1 MNTSRSRVVA
11 GVVVAVLVAGSCS
24 SGESVLTA
32 GNDQTTTTSAS
43 EPDADTAPDETD
55 DDGSPDGTADAADPG
70 EEPADEPA
78 TPSTDVTTTT
88 TPLADLPPCPV
99 DALEGAESPV
109 EITFW
114 HGLNADNEDAINR
127 VTEEYNAAQDRVR
140 VIAQNQGSY
149 GETVDKYFQSGQDN
163 RPDVVMFP
171 EYMVQQTA
179 DSDSVIPAGAC
190 IEASG
195 FDTSRF
201 QGSALTA
208 YSTGGVQWGMP
219 FNVSNPI
226 LYYNRSVF
234 EAAGLDPDDPP
245 ASLEELRAV
254 SQTIV
259 DSGAATYGI
268 ALDTGSD
275 SGGGWFLEQ
284 WFANAGEFY
293 ADNGNGRLAPATRV
307 LYDGPFGVEL
317 LTYVQQLLEDGLA
330 FNVGDNAG
338 GSDNFLKLADQ
349 AEPAAMTIGTS
360 AALGTVINVVDGG
373 LIPGITGADIGVG
386 ALPGPG
392 PVPTALIGGASVYVV
407 DGHGDERAAAAWDF
421 VQYLV
426 SPEVQSLWA
435 TLTGYVPVRDDA
447 LEVEPAATVYDEDP
461 RFRVAYDQLIGS
473 PDDPALQGPI
483 LGPQREVRTVTAR
496 AVADIFAGAD
506 VQQALTG
513 AAEQSNALIA
523 DYNARN

>member
-1 MNTSRSRVVA
+1 MSPSRTSTFPRRLRA
-11 GVVVAVLVAGSCS
+11 LTVAVAATFVAASCS
-24 SGESVLTA
+24 SGESVLTS
-32 GNDQTTTTSAS
+32 GNESPPTTTAAS
-43 EPDADTAPDETD
+43 SDGDPTGTTTD
-55 DDGSPDGTADAADPG
+55 DGNGEAPETTAAV
-70 EEPADEPA
+70 
-78 TPSTDVTTTT
+78 VTTTT

-99 DALEGAESPV
+99 DALDAAAGPI

-114 HGLNADNEDAINR
+114 HGLNVDNEDAINR
-127 VTEEYNAAQDRVR
+127 LTAEYNASQDRVR
-140 VIAQNQGSY
+140 VTAQNQGSY
-149 GETVDKYFQSGQDN
+149 GETIDKYFQSRQAS

-179 DSDSVIPAGAC
+179 DSDTVIPVGAC
-190 IEASG
+190 IEAAD
-195 FDTSRF
+195 FDLSQF
-201 QGSALTA
+201 QRSALGA
-208 YSTGGVQWGMP
+208 YSTGGVQWAMP
-219 FNVSNPI
+219 FNVSNPV

-234 EAAGLDPDDPP
+234 TAAGLDPDVAPR
-245 ASLEELRAV
+245 SLEELREY
-254 SQTIV
+254 SQAIV
-259 DSGAATYGI
+259 DSGAASYGI

-284 WFANAGEFY
+284 WFANGGEFY
-293 ADNGNGRLAPATRV
+293 ADNGNGRLAPATQV

-317 LTYVQQLLEDGLA
+317 LTYVQELLDDGLA

-349 AEPAAMTIGTS
+349 SAPAAMTIGTS
-360 AALGTVINVVDGG
+360 AALGTVLNVVDAG
-373 LIPGITGADIGVG
+373 LIPGIVGDDIGIG

-392 PVPTALIGGASVYVV
+392 PVPTALIGGASLYVV
-407 DGHGDERAAAAWDF
+407 AEKGDAVTAAAWDF
-421 VQYLV
+421 VSYLV

-435 TLTGYVPVRDDA
+435 TLTGYVPVRSDA
-447 LEVEPAATVYDEDP
+447 LDLEPAASVYRDDP

-473 PDDPALQGPI
+473 PDDLALQGPI

-506 VQQALTG
+506 VQTALSG
-513 AAEQSNALIA
+513 AARQANALIS

>member
-1 MNTSRSRVVA
+1 MYTSPLRLAAATVA
-11 GVVVAVLVAGSCS
+11 VVLVAASCS
-24 SGESVLTA
+24 SGDSVLTA
-32 GNDQTTTTSAS
+32 GNEDQPTATTVAPTSPDVSDSTSSDGTT
-43 EPDADTAPDETD
+43 D
-55 DDGSPDGTADAADPG
+55 DGTADDGA
-70 EEPADEPA
+70 ADEPA
-78 TPSTDVTTTT
+78 APATDVTTTT
-88 TPLADLPPCPV
+88 TPLSDLPPCPV
-99 DALEGAESPV
+99 DALDAAAGPV

-114 HGLNADNEDAINR
+114 HGLNVDNEDAINR
-127 VTEEYNAAQDRVR
+127 LTDEYNASQDRVR
-140 VIAQNQGSY
+140 VTAQNQGSY
-149 GETVDKYFQSGQDN
+149 GETIDKYFQSRQES

-179 DSDSVIPAGAC
+179 DSASVVPVGAC
-190 IEASG
+190 IEAAS
-195 FDTSRF
+195 FDLSQF
-201 QGSALTA
+201 QRSALAA
-208 YSTGGVQWGMP
+208 YSTGGVQWAMP
-219 FNVSNPI
+219 FNVSNPV

-234 EAAGLDPDDPP
+234 EAAGLDPDAPP
-245 ASLEELRAV
+245 RSLEELREQ
-254 SQTIV
+254 SQAIV
-259 DSGAATYGI
+259 DSGAASYGI

-284 WFANAGEFY
+284 WFANGGEFY

-317 LTYVQQLLEDGLA
+317 LTYVQQLIDDGLA

-349 AEPAAMTIGTS
+349 SAPAAMTIGTS
-360 AALGTVINVVDGG
+360 AALGTVINVVDAG
-373 LIPGITGADIGVG
+373 LIAGITGDDIGIG

-392 PVPTALIGGASVYVV
+392 PVPTALIGGASLYVV
-407 DGHGDERAAAAWDF
+407 ADKGDATTAAAWDF
-421 VQYLV
+421 IEYLV

-435 TLTGYVPVRDDA
+435 TLTGYVPVRADA
-447 LEVEPAATVYDEDP
+447 LEVEPAVSVYADDP

-473 PDDPALQGPI
+473 PDDLALQGPI

-506 VQQALTG
+506 VQTALSG
-513 AAEQSNALIA
+513 AAQQSNALIT

>member
-1 MNTSRSRVVA
+1 MNTSPLRAAA
-11 GVVVAVLVAGSCS
+11 GVVAAVLVAASCS
-24 SGESVLTA
+24 SGDSLLTA
-32 GNDQTTTTSAS
+32 GNEQTTIAPAD
-43 EPDADTAPDETD
+43 EPDATTAPAGTTD
-55 DDGSPDGTADAADPG
+55 TG
-70 EEPADEPA
+70 EPADEPTDEPTA
-78 TPSTDVTTTT
+78 STADVTTTT

-99 DALEGAESPV
+99 DALDAAATPV

-127 VTEEYNAAQDRVR
+127 VTEDYNASQDRV
-140 VIAQNQGSY
+140 VVTPQNQGSY
-149 GETVDKYFQSGQDN
+149 GETIDKYFQSSQAS

-179 DSDSVIPAGAC
+179 DSGSVIPMGAC
-190 IEASG
+190 VEASG

-201 QGSALTA
+201 QPSALAAYTTA
-208 YSTGGVQWGMP
+208 GVQWGMP
-219 FNVSNPI
+219 FNVSNPV
-226 LYYNRSVF
+226 LYYNRSLF

-245 ASLEELRAV
+245 GSLEELREY
-254 SQTIV
+254 SQAIV

-284 WFANAGEFY
+284 WFANAGQFY

-307 LYDGPFGVEL
+307 LYDDAFGVEL
-317 LTYVQQLLEDGLA
+317 LTYVQQLIEDGLA

-360 AALGTVINVVDGG
+360 AALGTVLNVVDGG
-373 LIPGITGADIGVG
+373 LIPGITGDDIGIG
-386 ALPGPG
+386 PLPGPG

-407 DGHGDERAAAAWDF
+407 ADHGDETAAAAWDY

-447 LEVEPAATVYDEDP
+447 LEVDPAATVYEQDP

-473 PDDPALQGPI
+473 PDDLALQGPI

-506 VQQALTG
+506 VQEAL
-513 AAEQSNALIA
+513 AAAATQSNALIT

>member
-1 MNTSRSRVVA
+1 MHTSPLRVVA
-11 GVVVAVLVAGSCS
+11 GVVAAIVVAASCS

-32 GNDQTTTTSAS
+32 GNDQTTTIPTPTTTTGS
-43 EPDADTAPDETD
+43 DATTAPSGTS
-55 DDGSPDGTADAADPG
+55 DGAGEPA
-70 EEPADEPA
+70 EEPAPPA
-78 TPSTDVTTTT
+78 TEVTTTT

-99 DALEGAESPV
+99 DALDAAGAPV

-114 HGLNADNEDAINR
+114 HGLNVDNEDAVNR
-127 VTEEYNAAQDRVR
+127 VTAEYNASQDRVI
-140 VIAQNQGSY
+140 VTAQNQGSY
-149 GETVDKYFQSGQDN
+149 GDTIDKFFQSGQGS

-179 DSDSVIPAGAC
+179 DSGAVIPVGAC

-208 YSTGGVQWGMP
+208 YSTAGVQWGMP

-245 ASLEELRAV
+245 DSLDELREY
-254 SQTIV
+254 SQAIV
-259 DSGAATYGI
+259 DSGAASYGI

-293 ADNGNGRLAPATRV
+293 ADNGNGRLAPATQV
-307 LYDGPFGVEL
+307 LYDQPFGVEL
-317 LTYVQQLLEDGLA
+317 LTYVQQLLQDGLA

-349 AEPAAMTIGTS
+349 AAPAAMTIGTS
-360 AALGTVINVVDGG
+360 AALGTVINVINGG
-373 LIPGITGADIGVG
+373 LIEGITGEDIGIG

-392 PVPTALIGGASVYVV
+392 PEPTALIGGAAVYVV
-407 DGHGDERAAAAWDF
+407 GGHGDERAAAAWDF
-421 VQYLV
+421 IEYLV

-447 LEVEPAATVYDEDP
+447 LEVEPAATVYEEDP
-461 RFRVAYDQLIGS
+461 RFRVAYDQLIGT
-473 PDDPALQGPI
+473 PDDLALQGPI

-496 AVADIFAGAD
+496 AVAEIFAGAD
-506 VQQALTG
+506 AQQALT
-513 AAEQSNALIA
+513 AAKQQSDALIA

>member
-1 MNTSRSRVVA
+1 MNTSPLRVIA
-11 GVVVAVLVAGSCS
+11 GVAAAVLVAASCS

-32 GNDQTTTTSAS
+32 GNDQTTTSPAD
-43 EPDADTAPDETD
+43 EPDATTATD
-55 DDGSPDGTADAADPG
+55 DTTNDATNDATGGATDSG
-70 EEPADEPA
+70 EPADEP
-78 TPSTDVTTTT
+78 TEPIVDVTTTT

-99 DALEGAESPV
+99 DALDAASGPV

-127 VTEEYNAAQDRVR
+127 VTDEYNASQDRVR
-140 VIAQNQGSY
+140 VTAQNQGSY
-149 GETVDKYFQSGQDN
+149 GETIDKYYQSGQGS

-179 DSDSVIPAGAC
+179 DSDSVIPIGSC

-195 FDTSRF
+195 FDTAPF
-201 QGSALTA
+201 QPSALTA
-208 YSTGGVQWGMP
+208 YSTGGVQWAMP
-219 FNVSNPI
+219 FNVSNPV

-245 ASLEELRAV
+245 SSLAELREY

-259 DSGAATYGI
+259 DTGAATYGI

-293 ADNGNGRLAPATRV
+293 ADNGNGRLAPATQV
-307 LYDGPFGVEL
+307 LYDDPFGVEL
-317 LTYVQQLLEDGLA
+317 LTYVQQLLNDGLA
-330 FNVGDNAG
+330 FNVGDNVG

-373 LIPGITGADIGVG
+373 LIPGITGDDIGIG
-386 ALPGPG
+386 PLPGPG
-392 PVPTALIGGASVYVV
+392 PVPTALIGGASLYVV
-407 DGHGDERAAAAWDF
+407 ADHGDEQAAAAWDYI
-421 VQYLV
+421 QYLV

-447 LEVEPAATVYDEDP
+447 LEVDPAATVYEQDP

-473 PDDPALQGPI
+473 PDDLALQGPI

-506 VQQALTG
+506 VQQALTA
-513 AAEQSNALIA
+513 AAEQSNALIT
-523 DYNARN
+523 DYNSRN

>member
-1 MNTSRSRVVA
+1 MRTSPLRRVA
-11 GVVVAVLVAGSCS
+11 GVAAAVLFAASCS

-32 GNDQTTTTSAS
+32 GNEDPSDSTPAVVTTQAG
-43 EPDADTAPDETD
+43 A
-55 DDGSPDGTADAADPG
+55 
-70 EEPADEPA
+70 EEPSGSTPA
-78 TPSTDVTTTT
+78 TPDGSAPGGDTTAPPAAPSTNATTTT
-88 TPLADLPPCPV
+88 TPLSDLPPCPV
-99 DALEGAESPV
+99 DALEGVDSPV

-114 HGLNADNEDAINR
+114 HGLNVDNEDAINR
-127 VTEEYNAAQDRVR
+127 LTEEYNASQDRVR
-140 VIAQNQGSY
+140 VTAQNQGSY
-149 GETVDKYFQSGQDN
+149 GETVDKYFQSNQDS

-179 DSDSVIPAGAC
+179 DSASVIPVGAC
-190 IEASG
+190 IEAAG
-195 FDTSRF
+195 FDTSQF
-201 QGSALTA
+201 QQSALTA
-208 YSTGGVQWGMP
+208 YSTAGVQWGMP
-219 FNVSNPI
+219 FNVSNPV

-234 EAAGLDPDDPP
+234 EAAGLDPDVPP
-245 ASLEELRAV
+245 ASLAELREY
-254 SQTIV
+254 SQAIV
-259 DSGAATYGI
+259 DSGAASYGI

-293 ADNGNGRLAPATRV
+293 ADNGNGRLAPATQV
-307 LYDGPFGVEL
+307 LYDQPFGVEL
-317 LTYVQQLLEDGLA
+317 LTYVQQLIEDGLA

-349 AEPAAMTIGTS
+349 SAPAAMTIGTS

-373 LIPGITGADIGVG
+373 LIPGITGEDIGLG
-386 ALPGPG
+386 PLPGPG

-407 DGHGDERAAAAWDF
+407 ADHGDATSAAAWDF
-421 VQYLV
+421 IEYLV

-435 TLTGYVPVRDDA
+435 TLTGYVPVRADA
-447 LEVEPAATVYDEDP
+447 LDVEPAATVYADDP

-506 VQQALTG
+506 VAQSLAA
-513 AAEQSNALIA
+513 AAEQANALIA